1 MAQRIS
7 SSLGSGFDSSSA
19 VPTSIIA
26 GVQNPHWRPCS
37 CLKPCCTDDSAPS
50 CLRPSTVVSSR
61 PLACTANSV
70 HAFTGLPSSSTVH
83 TPQLVVSHPMC
94 VPVRPS
100 SRRMK
105 SARSMRGSTSAL
117 CSLPLTVTVI
127 CTDASLGLSRRGR
140 CGDIHGRLQAAL
152 HEHVDDVSLVLRAS
166 ADVVVW
172 ICRRCG
178 QPTGFAEHL
187 GARLRPDEHLLSVD
201 GLDVRRAD
209 GGQRDAGG

>member
-1 MAQRIS
+1 MAQRTS
-7 SSLGSGFDSSSA
+7 SSLGSGFVSSSA

-26 GVQNPHWRPCS
+26 GVQNPHCRPCS

-50 CLRPSTVVSSR
+50 CLRPSTVVSCR
-61 PLACTANSV
+61 PSACTANIV
-70 HAFTGLPSSSTVH
+70 QAFTGLPSSSTVH

-94 VPVRPS
+94 VPVRTS

-127 CTDASLGLSRRGR
+127 CTDASSGLSRRGR
-140 CGDIHGRLQAAL
+140 CGDLHGRLQAAL
-152 HEHVDDVSLVLRAS
+152 HEHVDDVPLVVLAS
-166 ADVVVW
+166 ADVAARFG
-172 ICRRCG
+172 CRCG

-187 GARLRPDEHLLSVD
+187 GAWLRADQHLLGVD
-201 GLDVRRAD
+201 GLDVRRPD
-209 GGQRDAGG
+209 GGQRDA